1 MSSLFRSPKAPP
13 VPQVNI
19 PGDIGKYVSG
29 LGLQLPTIISSEA
42 EYRPQF
48 VGLNLADVGGF
59 MRGTAGQPGLFALSR
74 MAAQAAQAQTTLARS
89 SDIAQMSREAKN
101 MRAAMEALSPEQVQ
115 NIRAIEQLA
124 EKARGAEEAYV
135 ARMEPYISSQE
146 QYAQMGGK
154 MAEEAF
160 ARRDTLSQEEQ
171 RAAQQSAREAAM
183 SSGRVGGNLGIAAE
197 ILNREQAKS
206 ARRAEASNLANIALA
221 QRQGIAGQA
230 QTVEQMR
237 SNLNQ
242 LAAQQTG
249 QAYDAAQSFYV
260 NPALGMFGS
269 TPASVAAGQN
279 LINMGLDAIG
289 SATPQ
294 LYDIS
299 AALGLGASQR
309 QNQLAA
315 ATAGVQARAA
325 QNSALFGLG
334 GAALGAYG
342 TMVGGSLAGGA
353 TLGAALI

>member
-171 RAAQQSAREAAM
+171 RAAQ
-183 SSGRVGGNLGIAAE
+183 
-197 ILNREQAKS
+197 
-206 ARRAEASNLANIALA
+206 
-221 QRQGIAGQA
+221 
-230 QTVEQMR
+230 
-237 SNLNQ
+237 
-242 LAAQQTG
+242 
-249 QAYDAAQSFYV
+249 
-260 NPALGMFGS
+260 
-269 TPASVAAGQN
+269 
-279 LINMGLDAIG
+279 
-289 SATPQ
+289 
-294 LYDIS
+294 
-299 AALGLGASQR
+299 
-309 QNQLAA
+309 
-315 ATAGVQARAA
+315 
-325 QNSALFGLG
+325 
-334 GAALGAYG
+334 
-342 TMVGGSLAGGA
+342 
-353 TLGAALI
+353 